1 MESSTNE
8 DQDRLVPPVLD
19 TIPAD
24 TRYSTLR
31 KSKRPGRNV
40 SARSNG
46 MATSPRSRRPRPL
59 SPRDGTPVI
68 VNGSQVDRKS
78 ITPIIIPSP
87 MMRPASPREAVP
99 GDRSPRTQRTPSRLS
114 DRSPRPTYISP
125 ASPTTFIPSE
135 TPALSNVQGSVSSY
149 VPPITS
155 TPSPRRQPP
164 TRRQPSPPRR
174 QPSPPRRQPSPPR
187 RQPSPPRRQPSPP
200 RRQPSP
206 PMHLTPSPVPLP
218 SLPSVKS
225 LENLN
230 EEEDVVIK
238 DVEEIGGEVV
248 INDEEEKEEE
258 ENDKE
263 TDEDINDNVEDVE
276 SESKIEDVVEDE
288 DIESESKIED
298 VVEDEDIES
307 ESKIEDVIED
317 EDIESESKIED
328 VIEDEDNEKAT
339 VEEIEYNTDFPPE
352 EKGKDPEDKPERVPK
367 VHKKRKKK
375 RQPRV
380 KKYKSTIPP
389 FLGPVLNVPE
399 IPDYASMPEDERKQW
414 REEFRIKFGLLRK
427 GFRDYSIP
435 DLDPEEPLEMIHLRY
450 ERYIRHIHISGAAD
464 SYRNYL
470 LLYFLI
476 LEFIATKLLGL
487 PANGFTMAQL
497 NSMSRYEDLLI
508 KLGEKWYVPGG
519 SEWPVEYRIVFLSL
533 FNMVLF
539 IAMKWLAKYVGGEN
553 VSQALIDTIVGGVVN
568 NNGNNMSPDT
578 DPSAALGSGFDLG
591 SLIGGIT
598 SMLGNNSNM
607 SSTPSASQSE
617 KDKGGRRRRGPMYRE

>member
-174 QPSPPRRQPSPPR
+174 QPSPP
-187 RQPSPPRRQPSPP
+187 
-200 RRQPSP
+200 
-206 PMHLTPSPVPLP
+206 MHLTPSPVPLP

-288 DIESESKIED
+288 D
-298 VVEDEDIES
+298 VET
-307 ESKIEDVIED
+307 
-317 EDIESESKIED
+317 ESKIED

>member
-24 TRYSTLR
+24 TRYSTSR
-31 KSKRPGRNV
+31 KSKRTGRNV

-68 VNGSQVDRKS
+68 VNGSQIDRKS
-78 ITPIIIPSP
+78 ITPIVIPSP

-99 GDRSPRTQRTPSRLS
+99 GNRSPRATRTPSRLS
-114 DRSPRPTYISP
+114 ERSPRPTYISP

-149 VPPITS
+149 VPPIAS
-155 TPSPRRQPP
+155 TPSPKRRPSSSRRQPSPVRSPSPRRQPSPAIQP
-164 TRRQPSPPRR
+164 TSPRR
-174 QPSPPRRQPSPPR
+174 QPSPVRSPAPRRQPSPVRSPAPR
-187 RQPSPPRRQPSPP
+187 RQASVTRN
-200 RRQPSP
+200 
-206 PMHLTPSPVPLP
+206 LTPSPVSLP

-225 LENLN
+225 LERLN
-230 EEEDVVIK
+230 EEEEDIDEEEEDIDKEEEDEEDEDVKEVEIKEDPEDTEELEK
-238 DVEEIGGEVV
+238 DVEEEYVEEELGKDVEEEYVEEELGKDVEEELERDV
-248 INDEEEKEEE
+248 EEEK
-258 ENDKE
+258 
-263 TDEDINDNVEDVE
+263 TQQ
-276 SESKIEDVVEDE
+276 
-288 DIESESKIED
+288 
-298 VVEDEDIES
+298 
-307 ESKIEDVIED
+307 DVID
-317 EDIESESKIED
+317 SL
-328 VIEDEDNEKAT
+328 
-339 VEEIEYNTDFPPE
+339 PE
-352 EKGKDPEDKPERVPK
+352 EKGKEPKPK
-367 VHKKRKKK
+367 VRKKRKKK
-375 RQPRV
+375 RRPRV
-380 KKYKSTIPP
+380 KKYKSSVPP

-399 IPDYASMPEDERKQW
+399 IPDYASMPEEERKQW

-435 DLDPEEPLEMIHLRY
+435 ELDPDEPLEMIHLRY

-568 NNGNNMSPDT
+568 NNGNNTGPDP
-578 DPSAALGSGFDLG
+578 DPSAAPGSGFDLG

-607 SSTPSASQSE
+607 SSTPTAPQSE

>member
-1 MESSTNE
+1 
-8 DQDRLVPPVLD
+8 
-19 TIPAD
+19 
-24 TRYSTLR
+24 
-31 KSKRPGRNV
+31 
-40 SARSNG
+40 
-46 MATSPRSRRPRPL
+46 
-59 SPRDGTPVI
+59 
-68 VNGSQVDRKS
+68 
-78 ITPIIIPSP
+78 
-87 MMRPASPREAVP
+87 
-99 GDRSPRTQRTPSRLS
+99 
-114 DRSPRPTYISP
+114 
-125 ASPTTFIPSE
+125 
-135 TPALSNVQGSVSSY
+135 
-149 VPPITS
+149 
-155 TPSPRRQPP
+155 
-164 TRRQPSPPRR
+164 
-174 QPSPPRRQPSPPR
+174 
-187 RQPSPPRRQPSPP
+187 
-200 RRQPSP
+200 
-206 PMHLTPSPVPLP
+206 MHLTPSPVPLP

-230 EEEDVVIK
+230 EEEEEVVIE

-248 INDEEEKEEE
+248 IKDEEEKEEE

-263 TDEDINDNVEDVE
+263 IDEDIESESKIEDTEEEKDVE

-288 DIESESKIED
+288 D
-298 VVEDEDIES
+298 VES

-317 EDIESESKIED
+317 EDD
-328 VIEDEDNEKAT
+328 EKAT
-339 VEEIEYNTDFPPE
+339 VEEIEYNIDLP
-352 EKGKDPEDKPERVPK
+352 PEDKPERVPK

-399 IPDYASMPEDERKQW
+399 IPDYASMPEEERKQW

-598 SMLGNNSNM
+598 SMLGNNRNM